1 MPILHAL
8 AEVAVME
15 LFANWI
21 TAQFSD
27 IPIDFTVRHGLAAI
41 SKGVV
46 LQYTQK
52 SFANLPEQCGAKGL
66 ATEILLGRYNF
77 PKATKPNS
85 LIAKHEE
92 DYIAELVKLQ
102 EGIHERTQ
110 KQSDRMAYEA
120 AVNMGIDFDLLALY
134 EAGLVKTDSSWYVE
148 HLGLNWASRL
158 NWIARQRMLFFHG
171 WTSFW
176 IV

>member
-52 SFANLPEQCGAKGL
+52 SFANLPEQCGAQGVLNYNQL
-66 ATEILLGRYNF
+66 AKMEVSRFENIRKITDNKILTDLSRF
-77 PKATKPNS
+77 
-85 LIAKHEE
+85 LI
-92 DYIAELVKLQ
+92 D
-102 EGIHERTQ
+102 T
-110 KQSDRMAYEA
+110 
-120 AVNMGIDFDLLALY
+120 
-134 EAGLVKTDSSWYVE
+134 
-148 HLGLNWASRL
+148 
-158 NWIARQRMLFFHG
+158 
-171 WTSFW
+171 
-176 IV
+176 